1 MAIKLNFSNLIQTG
15 ISIYLLYKLQTLS
28 SSLEALNI
36 QFKAN
41 ALVLQNQA
49 ALLADVTRK
58 LPSKSLALPIEG
70 TTLENNGFMLD
81 FLLLHGDRLIVLSGG
96 LLLLGLGWYFF
107 PAAGGSGF
115 GALLGATDNAA
126 GAAGAALNSTVGA
139 LQSGAE
145 AAGSA
150 IGGTIVGFQSGA
162 EAAGA
167 AIGGTIVGFQRGAV
181 GLTSNLTPT
190 SSAVLKEEILLNLLE
205 VSSDST
211 QRLILHSESPGGEGG
226 TLVSLIVKAV
236 NDETFYSLPAQVAA
250 TAEEAQF
257 IADVISRC

>member
-145 AAGSA
+145 AAG
-150 IGGTIVGFQSGA
+150 
-162 EAAGA
+162 A